1 LNTPIASSS
10 VSSAQRRRSH
20 PFGDLGAV
28 RRFIV
33 PVSLKRSAVVETVLF
48 MLAVLFAGWL
58 FDRDDPLL
66 LHAQFPSLWLAV
78 LVVALRYGTLLGL
91 LGAALLALAW
101 KLFAHAGEPWP
112 LLFFVGGLVQTIVVG
127 HFGDTWNKR
136 ATRANA
142 INDYLN
148 DRLVA
153 ITNSHYL
160 LRLSHE
166 RLERDLLARPTTLR
180 DSIAQLRALSVSHG
194 LGESAQAEGDAARS
208 TPLHGARELLEFVA
222 QACQIDVAALYPVS
236 GGQLAA
242 QPVASVGD
250 AFELDARDPFV
261 VRALET
267 LSVVHLRSD
276 GASASSR
283 QTELVACAP
292 LVAADGKP
300 VALFA
305 VKRMPF
311 MSLNFDNLQ
320 LLLVLLG
327 YYADGVEH
335 AVAASKV
342 LDVVPD
348 CPHEF
353 ALEVSRLA
361 RLQREA
367 GIPSSLVALSFPHD
381 DGGAS
386 LLEHVM
392 RRRRTLDLMWA
403 VEGASRHVL
412 VKLMPATD
420 AAGVDGYLA
429 RIESSL
435 RAQYKLDLD
444 SAGIGVHT
452 LHIHGDEPGLALRGL
467 LERSGI
473 HG

>member
-1 LNTPIASSS
+1 MNTPTASSS
-10 VSSAQRRRSH
+10 TGAAQRRRSH
-20 PFGDLGAV
+20 PFGHVGAV

-33 PVSLKRSAVVETVLF
+33 PVSLTRSAVVETILF
-48 MLAVLFAGWL
+48 MLAVLAASWL
-58 FDRDDPLL
+58 FDRNDPLL

-78 LVVALRYGTLLGL
+78 VVVALRYGTLVGL
-91 LGAALLALAW
+91 LAAAILALAW

-112 LLFFVGGLVQTIVVG
+112 VLFFVGGLLQTIVVG

-136 ATRANA
+136 AARANA
-142 INDYLN
+142 INDYLS
-148 DRLVA
+148 DRLNA

-194 LGESAQAEGDAARS
+194 LGESAHAAHAAHAAGG
-208 TPLHGARELLEFVA
+208 LHGARELLEFVA

-236 GGQLAA
+236 RGRLAGE
-242 QPVASVGD
+242 PVARVGD

-261 VRALET
+261 VRALDT
-267 LSVVHLRSD
+267 LGVVHLRSD
-276 GASASSR
+276 GAASTR
-283 QTELVACAP
+283 QSELVACAP
-292 LVAADGKP
+292 LVAADGK
-300 VALFA
+300 ALALLA

-335 AVAASKV
+335 AAAAGAI
-342 LDVVPD
+342 LDAVPD
-348 CPHEF
+348 CPYEF

-361 RLQREA
+361 RLERDA
-367 GIPSSLVALSFPHD
+367 GIPSSVVAIAFPRD
-381 DGGAS
+381 DEGAS
-386 LLEHVM
+386 LREHVM

-403 VEGASRHVL
+403 LDRESRHVL

-435 RAQYKLDLD
+435 YAQYKLDFD

-452 LHIHGDEPGLALRGL
+452 LHLSGDEPGVALRRL
-467 LERSGI
+467 VERSGV